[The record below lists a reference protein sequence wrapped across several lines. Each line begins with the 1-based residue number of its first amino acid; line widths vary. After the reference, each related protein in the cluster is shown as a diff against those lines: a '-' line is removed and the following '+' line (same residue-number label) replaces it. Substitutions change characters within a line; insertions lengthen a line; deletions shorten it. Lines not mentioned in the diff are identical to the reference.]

1 MAANQLKS
9 SRASSKWLALQATTA
24 LRDAGLVAYSRDE
37 SGQLIGDSIDRS
49 DVWVVG
55 FDNLL
60 LTVGQEAVSDPH
72 RLELIQAALRDT
84 ESLYHCEPASVSQS
98 GNGFQV
104 QLPGAT
110 RAGFRKGETV
120 HCRQYNGIVCI
131 HPEDEHRLPDDLLE
145 IRASQL
151 DGA

>member
-1 MAANQLKS
+1 VAPTQLKS
-9 SRASSKWLALQATTA
+9 SRTSSNWLALQATTA

-55 FDNLL
+55 FDTLL
-60 LTVGQEAVSDPH
+60 LVVGQETVSDPH
-72 RLELIQAALRDT
+72 RLELIQRALRDT
-84 ESLYHCEPASVSQS
+84 ESLYHCQPASVSQS

-110 RAGFRKGETV
+110 RAGFCKGETV
-120 HCRQYNGIVCI
+120 YCRHHDGIVCI
-131 HPEDEHRLPDDLLE
+131 HPEEEQRLPDELVAL
-145 IRASQL
+145 RASQL
-151 DGA
+151 DAD